1 LLLLLTVL
9 RYECWLVASAITK
22 PISAFV
28 DLLIVALSALV
39 ASTWVLLHWVTAS
52 PFYHCLLDV
61 HSPTIDFS
69 NLMVSYKIIRNVLL
83 FESYKTK
90 TSALACVDVF
100 QNDCIYN
107 FSELVKVVF

>member
-1 LLLLLTVL
+1 
-9 RYECWLVASAITK
+9 
-22 PISAFV
+22 
-28 DLLIVALSALV
+28 
-39 ASTWVLLHWVTAS
+39 
-52 PFYHCLLDV
+52 
-61 HSPTIDFS
+61 
-69 NLMVSYKIIRNVLL
+69 MVSYKIIRNVLL